1 MSQVELPPAHNLKS
15 TYSTSS
21 TTGITSES
29 LAQPLAQLEY
39 QLAQPAQPLVSLEKQ
54 PTISKISVTAAV
66 ELVELPVL
74 AVEQSVE
81 LDKTTAPQGLSQ
93 LSYLNSPAAL
103 LAFMEGDSVDLET
116 SDGIWDND
124 WVIAVADTTS
134 IGNRYRIERN
144 GDALSVSENELR
156 PSAA

>member
-1 MSQVELPPAHNLKS
+1 
-15 TYSTSS
+15 
-21 TTGITSES
+21 
-29 LAQPLAQLEY
+29 
-39 QLAQPAQPLVSLEKQ
+39 
-54 PTISKISVTAAV
+54 
-66 ELVELPVL
+66 
-74 AVEQSVE
+74 
-81 LDKTTAPQGLSQ
+81 
-93 LSYLNSPAAL
+93 
-103 LAFMEGDSVDLET
+103 MEGDSVDLET